1 MESHEVL
8 KNAIDKVGAKSVAS
22 DMNLSVSL
30 IYKWCQ
36 SRDYNVG
43 AADNPLDRLFA
54 LYQLTKDDSLVR
66 WLCHKADGYFVKN
79 PVKESDLTNAELFAL
94 TQKILTE
101 FSEMLQAI
109 SISTANDGL
118 ITKREATEIRREWDE
133 MKSIAEN
140 FVKACEEGAFQ
151 FKK

>member
-8 KNAIDKVGAKSVAS
+8 KNAIEKAGAKAIAS

-66 WLCHKADGYFVKN
+66 WLCQKADGYFVKN
-79 PVKESDLTNAELFAL
+79 PVKEGDVSNAELFAL

-109 SISTANDGL
+109 SISTANDGQ
-118 ITKREATEIRREWDE
+118 ITKREATQIRREWDQ
-133 MKSIAEN
+133 MKSITEN
-140 FVKACEEGAFQ
+140 FVKACEDGAFQ